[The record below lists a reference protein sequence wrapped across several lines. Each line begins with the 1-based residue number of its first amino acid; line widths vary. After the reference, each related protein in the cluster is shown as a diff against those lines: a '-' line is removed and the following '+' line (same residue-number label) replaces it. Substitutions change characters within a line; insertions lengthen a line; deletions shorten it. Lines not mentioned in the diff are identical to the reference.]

1 MSAALTTVTLVLFAG
16 IYGAG
21 MRSARSR
28 LGAARIAAFSLGWLT
43 IVVALLSPLHHL
55 ADVKLWAHMVQH
67 ELLMLIAAPLI
78 ALGRPDVALLALF
91 KHRDHRKIAA
101 RWLGRLSVSPASAWI
116 LHGIAV
122 WIWHL
127 PSLYTTASLHPPVH
141 LAQHISFFATAL
153 LAWWSV
159 LGRRSDYGAAAFYV
173 FATSMHTGLLGLL
186 LFIARRPW
194 YPTYA
199 TAHEA
204 LEDQQL
210 AGLLMW
216 IPGGV
221 IMAITAMVLFAL
233 WLKESDRRVF
243 ARERLALA
251 RSAAGKFSPPVVM
264 IFWLAMSIAACSD
277 PQPAAV
283 ALTRGNPQKGKES
296 IRLYGCWACH
306 TIPGIHGANAVI
318 GPPLNGIANRAYVAG
333 HPNSPEHL
341 VNWIRHPQQVRN
353 PTPMPDMGVTEEAA
367 RDIAAYLYT
376 LR

>member
-1 MSAALTTVTLVLFAG
+1 MSTALTIVSLALVAG
-16 IYGAG
+16 TYGVG
-21 MRSARSR
+21 MRAARRR
-28 LGAARIAAFSLGWLT
+28 LGAARIAAFSAGWLT
-43 IVVALLSPLHHL
+43 VVVALLSPLHHL
-55 ADVKLWAHMVQH
+55 AEEKLWAHMVQH
-67 ELLMLIAAPLI
+67 ELLMLIAAPLL
-78 ALGRPDVALLALF
+78 ALGRPDVAMLALF
-91 KHRDHRKIAA
+91 KHRGHRKIAA
-101 RWLGRLSVSPASAWI
+101 GWMRGVSVSPASAWI

-127 PSLYTTASLHPPVH
+127 PSLYTAASLYPAAH
-141 LAQHISFFATAL
+141 LAQHISFLATAL

-159 LGRRSDYGAAAFYV
+159 LGRRSEYGAAAFYV
-173 FATSMHTGLLGLL
+173 FATSVHTGLLGLL
-186 LFIARRPW
+186 LFIARRPF

-199 TAHEA
+199 STPEA

-210 AGLLMW
+210 AGLIMW

-233 WLKESDRRVF
+233 WLKESDRRIF

-251 RSAAGKFSPPVVM
+251 RSAAGKVAPPLVT
-264 IFWLAMSIAACSD
+264 IFCLFISIAACSD

-283 ALTRGNPQKGKES
+283 ALTRGNPERGKDS

-353 PTPMPDMGVTEEAA
+353 PTPMPEMGVTEEAA

>member
-1 MSAALTTVTLVLFAG
+1 MSSALTTLSLLLLAG

-21 MRSARSR
+21 MRSARR
-28 LGAARIAAFSLGWLT
+28 RFGWTRIAAFFVGWLT
-43 IVVALLSPLHHL
+43 VAVALLSPLHHL
-55 ADVKLWAHMVQH
+55 ADAKLWAHMVQH
-67 ELLMLIAAPLI
+67 ELLMLIAAPLL
-78 ALGRPDVALLALF
+78 ALGRPDVGLLALF
-91 KHRDHRKIAA
+91 KHREQRKIAA
-101 RWLGRLSVSPASAWI
+101 RWMRRLAVNPASAWI

-127 PSLYTTASLHPPVH
+127 PSLYTAASQHPAIH
-141 LAQHISFFATAL
+141 LTQHISFLATGL

-159 LGRRSDYGAAAFYV
+159 LGLRSDYGAAAFFV

-194 YPTYA
+194 YLTYA

-210 AGLLMW
+210 AGLIMW

-221 IMAITAMVLFAL
+221 IMAITAMVLFGM

-251 RSAAGKFSPPVVM
+251 RSEAGRIAPPIVI
-264 IFWLAMSIAACSD
+264 IFWLSLSIAACSD
-277 PQPAAV
+277 PQPAAI
-283 ALTRGNPQKGKES
+283 ALTRGNPDKGKES

-341 VNWIRHPQQVRN
+341 INWIRHPQQVRN

>member
-1 MSAALTTVTLVLFAG
+1 MWSVLTIVGLVLLAG
-16 IYGAG
+16 IYGIG
-21 MRSARSR
+21 MRSAPRR
-28 LGAARIAAFSLGWLT
+28 LGAARVAAFFVGWLT
-43 IVVALLSPLHHL
+43 VVLALLSPLHHL

-67 ELLMLIAAPLI
+67 ELLMLIAAPLL
-78 ALGRPDVALLALF
+78 AAGHPDIALLALV
-91 KHRDHRKIAA
+91 KGRERRKIVA
-101 RWLGRLSVSPASAWI
+101 RWLGHLRVSPAGAWI
-116 LHGIAV
+116 MHGIAV

-127 PSLYTTASLHPPVH
+127 PSLYTAASLYPTVH
-141 LAQHISFFATAL
+141 LAQHLSFLATAL

-159 LGRRSDYGAAAFYV
+159 LGRRTDYGAAAFYV
-173 FATSMHTGLLGLL
+173 FATSMHTGLLGVL

-194 YPTYA
+194 YSTYA

-210 AGLLMW
+210 AGLIMW

-221 IMAITAMVLFAL
+221 IMALTAIALFAL
-233 WLKESDRRVF
+233 WLEESDRRMS

-251 RSAAGKFSPPVVM
+251 RSAAAKVAPHIVI
-264 IFWLAMSIAACSD
+264 IFCLTMAIAACSD
-277 PQPAAV
+277 PRPAAV
-283 ALTRGNPQKGKES
+283 ALTRGNPDKGKES

>member
-1 MSAALTTVTLVLFAG
+1 MSSALTTLSLVLLAG

-21 MRSARSR
+21 MRSARRR
-28 LGAARIAAFSLGWLT
+28 LGPPRIAAFFIGWVT
-43 IVVALLSPLHHL
+43 AVVALLSPLHHL
-55 ADVKLWAHMVQH
+55 AEIKLWAHMVQH

-78 ALGRPDVALLALF
+78 ALGRPDAALLALF
-91 KHRDHRKIAA
+91 NHPEQRKIAA
-101 RWLGRLSVSPASAWI
+101 RWMRHLTVRPATAWI

-127 PSLYTTASLHPPVH
+127 PSFYTAASLHPAIH

-204 LEDQQL
+204 LADQQL
-210 AGLLMW
+210 AGLIMW

-221 IMAITAMVLFAL
+221 IMAITAMALFAM
-233 WLKESDRRVF
+233 WLRESDRRVF

-251 RSAAGKFSPPVVM
+251 KSEAGKLVPAIVI
-264 IFWLAMSIAACSD
+264 IFWLSMSIAACSD
-277 PQPAAV
+277 PQPVAV
-283 ALTRGNPQKGKES
+283 ALTRGNPDKGKES

-353 PTPMPDMGVTEEAA
+353 PTPMPDMGVTEQAA